1 MIKHEFGVS
10 THRRVRRWRPPSE
23 TQAPPFSFPLV
34 DRSSRIRFFV
44 QLVVLPFRLV
54 RGSLIS
60 PIMSSNEAKDLEM
73 GKIDEDKPMEN
84 TRSSVGSLSSN
95 GRSNSLDVSSHL
107 SDKVTASTSASRANS
122 MSMSSRN
129 LGGLRDT
136 GSKTAIQLQSSRNL
150 VGGVQEHTSGGA
162 VTEFR
167 ATSAV
172 GTLGVIETG
181 LESTNHTKR
190 STIPGRRT
198 TNRRSNGAASDDDL
212 SSLGGETMTGRS
224 ALTGLTSRPGR
235 CIVRKCTV
243 MVGRRGR
250 QTEKVLLHP
259 MKVDLPN
266 GSLTAI
272 IGPSGSG
279 KTTLMKFLSG
289 SLDNSVRF
297 RGGGK

>member
-1 MIKHEFGVS
+1 
-10 THRRVRRWRPPSE
+10 
-23 TQAPPFSFPLV
+23 
-34 DRSSRIRFFV
+34 
-44 QLVVLPFRLV
+44 
-54 RGSLIS
+54 
-60 PIMSSNEAKDLEM
+60 
-73 GKIDEDKPMEN
+73 MEN
-84 TRSSVGSLSSN
+84 ARSSVESQISQ
-95 GRSNSLDVSSHL
+95 GRSNSLDVSRHL
-107 SDKVTASTSASRANS
+107 SGKVTAATSASRTNS

-129 LGGLRDT
+129 TGGLGDT
-136 GSKTAIQLQSSRNL
+136 SSKTAMQLQSSRNL
-150 VGGVQEHTSGGA
+150 VGGIQEHTSGGA

-172 GTLGVIETG
+172 GELGVIETG
-181 LESTNHTKR
+181 LESMSRR
-190 STIPGRRT
+190 SSNQGRRSKS
-198 TNRRSNGAASDDDL
+198 RRSNGADDDDL

-224 ALTGLTSRPGR
+224 ALTGVTSRPGR

-243 MVGRRGR
+243 MVGPRGR

-272 IGPSGSG
+272 IGPTGSG

-289 SLDNSVRF
+289 SLDKSVRF

>member
-1 MIKHEFGVS
+1 
-10 THRRVRRWRPPSE
+10 
-23 TQAPPFSFPLV
+23 
-34 DRSSRIRFFV
+34 
-44 QLVVLPFRLV
+44 
-54 RGSLIS
+54 
-60 PIMSSNEAKDLEM
+60 MSSNEAKDLEM

-167 ATSAV
+167 ETSAV

-181 LESTNHTKR
+181 LESTNR
-190 STIPGRRT
+190 SRSSIPGRRT
-198 TNRRSNGAASDDDL
+198 TGRQSNGAASDDDL